1 MNTKSDRDKVLSLQ
15 QISRSLLIWSQLS
28 QLTEIKPISTRLVD
42 RGLVTSIL
50 ITSKQLALK
59 QPQLNYLV
67 IVE

>member
-28 QLTEIKPISTRLVD
+28 QLTEVKPISTRLVD
-42 RGLVTSIL
+42 QGLVTSIL
-50 ITSKQLALK
+50 ITSKLLALK